1 MAVFTDRV
9 IAEVARGRLRHDGEP
24 WLRDLEAGGPVSLR
38 LAVGWPAMDLPVMLR
53 ESLELQILDQEPERA
68 ATTIGEGVA
77 AHGAVVVASVLLEAT
92 AVALRR
98 MVSIT
103 DEPLDLAELVSTL
116 AIDGAI
122 PDHRIELL
130 SEILTAAAAT
140 AGGIRPSVDALLTRL
155 GDQDLL
161 FGSWLGLLTGLRVA
175 SLAIEVTESEILE
188 DVLLAFE
195 LDV

>member
-1 MAVFTDRV
+1 
-9 IAEVARGRLRHDGEP
+9 
-24 WLRDLEAGGPVSLR
+24 
-38 LAVGWPAMDLPVMLR
+38 MDLPVMLR
-53 ESLELQILDQEPERA
+53 ESLELQILDQEPGRA
-68 ATTIGEGVA
+68 ATTIGEAVA
-77 AHGAVVVASVLLEAT
+77 EHGAAVVAGVLLEAT
-92 AVALRR
+92 AVAFRR

-103 DEPLDLAELVSTL
+103 DESLDLAELVSTL

-130 SEILTAAAAT
+130 TEILTAAAAT
-140 AGGIRPSVDALLTRL
+140 AGGIRPSVNALLTRL

-175 SLAIEVTESEILE
+175 SLAVEVTEPEILE

-195 LDV
+195 LEV